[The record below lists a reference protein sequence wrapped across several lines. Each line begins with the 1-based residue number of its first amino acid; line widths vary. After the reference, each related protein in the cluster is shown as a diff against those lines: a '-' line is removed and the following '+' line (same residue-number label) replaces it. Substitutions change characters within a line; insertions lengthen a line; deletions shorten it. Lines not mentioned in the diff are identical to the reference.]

1 MSKMDARV
9 VRDLSES
16 KKRVMANVVQHLQ
29 QRQEKICK
37 TLAIWCFGYDFKCLH
52 RAVYISAI

>member
-16 KKRVMANVVQHLQ
+16 KKRVMTNVVQHLQ
-29 QRQEKICK
+29 QRQEKN
-37 TLAIWCFGYDFKCLH
+37 LQNAGHMVFWL
-52 RAVYISAI
+52 